1 MAAEGKELSIG
12 GNIKLSKILKILKK
26 KPLKSNI

>member
-12 GNIKLSKILKILKK
+12 GNIKLSKILKILLKK
-26 KPLKSNI
+26 TFKK